1 MFSNSTDNEI
11 RFNNFSNNLNGKN
24 DNNAVNNPKTINLF
38 YSLSL
43 SHICYI
49 IYIDKEVG
57 ELFKIIYFTRN
68 NKCPIL
74 DFFEKIPKK
83 DVAKILRDI
92 DLLEEFGL
100 SLGMPY
106 IKKMSGT
113 KDIWELR
120 LNTLTT

>member
-1 MFSNSTDNEI
+1 M
-11 RFNNFSNNLNGKN
+11 
-24 DNNAVNNPKTINLF
+24 
-38 YSLSL
+38 
-43 SHICYI
+43 
-49 IYIDKEVG
+49 
-57 ELFKIIYFTRN
+57 FKIIYFTRN
-68 NKCPIL
+68 NKYPIL

-120 LNTLTT
+120 IKQSTNNYRVFYFTMKPQQIILLNAFQKKTSRTPSKELNKAIEYMNEYLERSENHES